1 MYFIIIAVIVAL
13 DQLVKYLIQVN
24 FVLDRSIPLI
34 DGIFHITYI
43 QNSGA
48 AFSLFQNKTGFLIT
62 MQLIVITIV
71 SIYLI
76 KRRKKDHWCLLLSL
90 SLIVA
95 GGIGNLIDRAMNG
108 YVIDFL
114 DIRIWP
120 IFNVADISVCV
131 GCGLLVLYM
140 FLIEPKLSRKKQQN
154 PILDGGSKEIDGSE
168 E

>member
-1 MYFIIIAVIVAL
+1 MYFIIIAIIVGL
-13 DQLVKYLIQVN
+13 DQLAKYLIQAN
-24 FVLDRSIPLI
+24 FALNSSVPLI

-48 AFSLFQNKTGFLIT
+48 AFSLFQNKTGFLIA

-71 SIYLI
+71 FGYLVM
-76 KRRKKDHWCLLLSL
+76 RRKKEHWCMLLSL
-90 SLIVA
+90 SLIIA
-95 GGIGNLIDRAMNG
+95 GGLGNLIDRAMYG

-114 DIRIWP
+114 DMRFWP

-140 FLIEPKLSRKKQQN
+140 FLFEPKFQRNRKTEN
-154 PILDGGSKEIDGSE
+154 TDGAAEKIDGSE

>member
-1 MYFIIIAVIVAL
+1 M
-13 DQLVKYLIQVN
+13 
-24 FVLDRSIPLI
+24 
-34 DGIFHITYI
+34 
-43 QNSGA
+43 
-48 AFSLFQNKTGFLIT
+48 
-62 MQLIVITIV
+62 
-71 SIYLI
+71 
-76 KRRKKDHWCLLLSL
+76 LLSL

-140 FLIEPKLSRKKQQN
+140 FLIEPKLSDKKQKN
-154 PILDGGSKEIDGSE
+154 SILDGGSKEIDGSE